1 MQTPLFP
8 TAFSMQPRALSTL
21 PRLLP
26 ALAAAA
32 FLQLASLGAP
42 PAAVA
47 GEVYVYVDQD
57 GTMHFTN
64 TPTDARFKQFKPRA
78 PIGRMTHPRT
88 VKPVRLSSGQLDD
101 TISRHS
107 RRHRIDPA
115 LLRAVIKAES
125 DFDPQAV
132 SRAGAM
138 GLMQLMPH
146 TAVRMDVRNPYDP
159 EENVGGG
166 ARYLRYLLDRF
177 NGNVPLAL
185 AAYNAGEHRVERN
198 WALPPIEETR
208 NYVTKVLRF
217 YHAFLSTESE
227 ALMRSAGGVAAFR
240 PTLSFSP
247 AAGG

>member
-1 MQTPLFP
+1 MTPSR
-8 TAFSMQPRALSTL
+8 AFS
-21 PRLLP
+21 RLLP

-32 FLQLASLGAP
+32 FLHLAWLGAP
-42 PAAVA
+42 PAGQA
-47 GEVYVYVDQD
+47 GEVYVYVDQE

-64 TPTDARFKQFKPRA
+64 TPSDGRFKKFKPQA
-78 PIGRMTHPRT
+78 PLSRTGRPRT
-88 VKPVRLSSGQLDD
+88 VAPVRLSRGELDE

-146 TAVRMDVRNPYDP
+146 TAVRMDVRDPYDP

-208 NYVTKVLRF
+208 NYVSKVLRF

-227 ALMRSAGGVAAFR
+227 ALMRSAGGISAFR
-240 PTLSFSP
+240 PALSFS
-247 AAGG
+247 AASGG

>member
-1 MQTPLFP
+1 MTP
-8 TAFSMQPRALSTL
+8 SRALS
-21 PRLLP
+21 RLLP

-32 FLQLASLGAP
+32 FLQLAWLAAP
-42 PAAVA
+42 PAGQA
-47 GEVYVYVDQD
+47 GEVYVYVDQE

-64 TPTDARFKQFKPRA
+64 TPTDARFKKFKPRA
-78 PIGRMTHPRT
+78 PIGRMTQTRA
-88 VKPVRLSSGQLDD
+88 VAPVRLSRGELDD

-146 TAVRMDVRNPYDP
+146 TAVRMDVRDPYDP

-217 YHAFLSTESE
+217 YHAFLSTESD
-227 ALMRSAGGVAAFR
+227 ALLRSAGGLSAFR
-240 PTLSFSP
+240 PASISL
-247 AAGG
+247 AAATGR

>member
-1 MQTPLFP
+1 MRLF
-8 TAFSMQPRALSTL
+8 ASIRW
-21 PRLLP
+21 LP
-26 ALAAAA
+26 ALAAAVT
-32 FLQLASLGAP
+32 LQLVLLAF
-42 PAAVA
+42 PATGGA
-47 GEVYVYVDQD
+47 GEVYVYVDRE

-64 TPTDARFKQFKPRA
+64 TPTDGRFKKFRPQAPLGRIGHPRA
-78 PIGRMTHPRT
+78 LSPA
-88 VKPVRLSSGQLDD
+88 RLSRVQLDD

-107 RRHRIDPA
+107 RQHRIDPA

-146 TAVRMDVRNPYDP
+146 TAVRLDVRDPYDP

-227 ALMRSAGGVAAFR
+227 AVMRSAGSFSSFR
-240 PTLSFSP
+240 PSTRSFVTVP
-247 AAGG
+247 AH